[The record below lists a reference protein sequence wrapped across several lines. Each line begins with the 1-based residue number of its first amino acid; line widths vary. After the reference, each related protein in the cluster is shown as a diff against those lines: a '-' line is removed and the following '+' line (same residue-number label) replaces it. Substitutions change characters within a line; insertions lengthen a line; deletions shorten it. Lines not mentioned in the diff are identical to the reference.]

1 MKFCEY
7 SPWILLSTNDLAY
20 RQRKRFVI
28 IGPDG
33 LKFLAKT
40 AQAVVLAVAELAGG
54 IEACDLSNI
63 YGEAE
68 PANDKGPML

>member
-1 MKFCEY
+1 
-7 SPWILLSTNDLAY
+7 
-20 RQRKRFVI
+20 
-28 IGPDG
+28 
-33 LKFLAKT
+33 LAKT